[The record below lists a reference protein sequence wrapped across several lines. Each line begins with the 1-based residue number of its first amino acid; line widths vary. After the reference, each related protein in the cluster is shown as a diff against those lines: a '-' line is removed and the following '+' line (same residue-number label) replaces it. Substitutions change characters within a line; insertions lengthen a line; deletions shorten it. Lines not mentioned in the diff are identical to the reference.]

1 MRSLATTSGALQI
14 KPDLPL
20 QVWGIAIPTD
30 DRGDPELDA
39 MTCARTLLLL
49 LLLPAFALADVTPRP
64 AFTAELA
71 WLKANLLRGDIA
83 VVDTREAREFA
94 AGHISGAVNIPVAN
108 TFSKDPRGDLLASI
122 SEIKELLRAAGI
134 RNDDHIVL
142 YDDGSFADAARVF
155 WVLEVYGH
163 EHISILNNGFQAWFK
178 LRAPISTQE
187 QPRKRSDYLPS
198 VNPRRLATK
207 FSTRFATR
215 NDQVVL
221 IDARSEA
228 EYQGLESIASRHG
241 HIPSARNVPASD
253 LITGGEPQFRP
264 LDELASLFDDI
275 PKNKQVITYCNK
287 GKHAAMAYFTLRSLG
302 YDVATYD
309 GSWYEWGNDLNLPI
323 AGER

>member
-1 MRSLATTSGALQI
+1 MY
-14 KPDLPL
+14 
-20 QVWGIAIPTD
+20 
-30 DRGDPELDA
+30 
-39 MTCARTLLLL
+39 CARALLLL
-49 LLLPAFALADVTPRP
+49 LMMPAFALANVTPKT
-64 AFTAELA
+64 AFTVELD
-71 WLKANLLRGDIA
+71 WLRANLADHNLV
-83 VVDTREAREFA
+83 VVDTREARTFA
-94 AGHISGAVNIPVAN
+94 ADHIAGAVNIPVAD
-108 TFSKDPRGDLLASI
+108 TFSKGLRGDLLAPI
-122 SEIKELLRAAGI
+122 SQFKELLRTAGI

-142 YDDGSFADAARVF
+142 YDDGSFTDAARVF

-163 EHISILNNGFQAWFK
+163 EHISILNNGFAAWSEQ
-178 LRAPISTQE
+178 RAPISTRAH
-187 QPRKRSDYLPS
+187 PRKRSDYLPS

-207 FSTRFATR
+207 LSTRFATR
-215 NDQVVL
+215 TDQVVL

-253 LITGGEPQFRP
+253 LITDGEPQFKS
-264 LDELASLFDDI
+264 LDELASLFANI

-323 AGER
+323 AGEH